1 MNAAGHHPRAR
12 LALAVAAF
20 IASGCVGP
28 ARIAPAHA
36 ACPAPRQDTGDWRA
50 VAESAGVSFLVPA
63 AFVQQ
68 PRDEGATRWYLRG
81 DFSEYILA
89 GFIPSS
95 SPPPALGR
103 VPNPGM
109 VEMTQ
114 CVDSIGGREVL
125 VQAWRTR
132 GGTFREGRRMDRY
145 DVFAVVAVHPEL
157 RFYLASGSH
166 RPETQRAAL
175 AVVRTIAIAPARPER
190 K

>member
-1 MNAAGHHPRAR
+1 MAFAATF
-12 LALAVAAF
+12 AA
-20 IASGCVGP
+20 GCVGP
-28 ARIAPAHA
+28 TRIAPAHA
-36 ACPAPRQDTGDWRA
+36 ACPAPRQDTGGWRA
-50 VAESAGVSFLVPA
+50 VSESAGVSFLVPDG
-63 AFVQQ
+63 FVQQ
-68 PRDEGATRWYLRG
+68 PRDEGDTRWYLHG

-95 SPPPALGR
+95 SPPEAMGR
-103 VPNPGM
+103 VPSVGM
-109 VEMTQ
+109 MEMTQ
-114 CVDSIGGREVL
+114 CVDSIGGRQVL

-132 GGTFREGRRMDRY
+132 GGTFRDGQRMDRY
-145 DVFAVVAVHPEL
+145 DVFAVFAVHSEL